1 MVSDGG
7 IVVSKKTVPMMTIQR
22 VQECLA
28 GVLIGERLKVCS
40 PDEYVCFR
48 STQWLNRTKE
58 AIESCIKNQKIE
70 LNSFTGKGLR

>member
-7 IVVSKKTVPMMTIQR
+7 VVVSKKVVPMMTIQR
-22 VQECLA
+22 VRECFA

-40 PDEYVCFR
+40 PDEYACFL

-58 AIESCIKNQKIE
+58 AIESCRKNQKNTP
-70 LNSFTGKGLR
+70 NSFGDNG